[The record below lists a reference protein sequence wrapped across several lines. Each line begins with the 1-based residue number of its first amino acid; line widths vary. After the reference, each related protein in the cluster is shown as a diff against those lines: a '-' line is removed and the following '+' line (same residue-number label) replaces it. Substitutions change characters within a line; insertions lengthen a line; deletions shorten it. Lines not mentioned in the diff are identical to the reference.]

1 MKVPILD
8 LKRQYKPLQAELESA
23 VNACMASGM
32 YIMGKPVAD
41 FENQMAEFLGV
52 KHAITTGNGTE
63 SLVIALRACGVKPG
77 DEVITTPFTFFATA
91 EAVALVGAVPVFA
104 DVLEDSFNIDP
115 SSVESKITGRTKAIL
130 PVHIF
135 GYPAE
140 MDALNAIAK
149 KHGLKVIEDAC
160 QAIGAEYKG
169 KKTGTLGDFGCFSFF
184 PTKNLGAFGDGGMI
198 TTDNDDYA
206 LICRA
211 LREHAGGRLGADARW
226 LVEGVK
232 DEFAK
237 EVASDALY
245 NPYKYYNYM
254 IAYNSRLDAIQAT
267 ILNIKLKHL
276 DEFNQK
282 RADNAE
288 YYNSHLDH
296 GKFVT
301 PNPPKDVKVCWHQYA
316 LRTKQK
322 EKLGTFLAEK
332 GVASAAFYPVP
343 LHLQKAFA
351 YLGYKKGDLPV
362 AEKICGET
370 VCLPVFPELTE
381 EERSYVV
388 DAANRFE

>member
-8 LKRQYKPLQAELESA
+8 LKRQYKPLQSELESA

-52 KHAITTGNGTE
+52 KHVITTGNGTE

-77 DEVITTPFTFFATA
+77 DEVITTPLTFFATA

-169 KKTGTLGDFGCFSFF
+169 KKTGALGDFGCFSFF

-267 ILNIKLKHL
+267 ILSIKLKHL
-276 DEFNQK
+276 DEFNQR

-301 PNPPKDVKVCWHQYA
+301 PNPSKDVTVCWHQYA